1 MASVTSLTAS
11 VHQRLATALSA
22 TLPTADA
29 DPLLR
34 RSDRADYQA
43 NGILALAK
51 KAKANPRELATQV
64 VARVESGE
72 LIGEIE
78 VSGPGFL
85 NITLTDRAITQNLA
99 ARYADD
105 TGRLG
110 VPTAERPGTTV
121 IDYAQPNV
129 AKEMH
134 VGHLRSAV
142 IGDAVVQILEFTGEN
157 VVRRHHIGDWGTQ
170 FGMLIQYLDEHPH
183 ELDHKDARV
192 SGEEAMSNLD
202 RLYKAAR
209 KLFDSDEEF
218 KTRARRRV
226 VDLQAGDPHTLATW
240 QKFVDES
247 KIYFFSVFEKLDMEV
262 RDADIVGESGYN
274 DMLDETCRLLE
285 ESGVAVRS
293 EGALCVF
300 FDDVKGPDGNPVP
313 LIVKKSDGGY
323 GYAATDLSAIRDR
336 VFHLKANS
344 LLYVVD
350 ARQSLHFKM
359 VFETARRAGWLN
371 DDDVKAFQLAFGTVL
386 GKDGKPFKTREGET
400 IRLVDL
406 LDEAIDRATAVVRE
420 KAEKVGLTEEEIVEN
435 GRYVGIGA
443 VKYADL
449 STSAVRDYKFDL
461 DQMVSLN
468 GDTSVYLQ
476 YAYARIQSILR
487 KAGEAGPAAHPEL
500 ELAPAERALGLHL
513 DQFGEAVAEVAE
525 SYEPHK
531 LAAYLF
537 RLATLLTSFYD
548 QCPVLKAESP
558 AQVENRLFLVDLTAR
573 TLHRGMAL
581 LATRTPSPHAP
592 PPGYRPPAA
601 GRVALRHPRP
611 GRCRCLPL
619 QSLAWRPFPIRCPS
633 WRPTRAGVCSGL
645 NSRFRRGG

>member
-1 MASVTSLTAS
+1 MASVTSLSDSVQQQLAS
-11 VHQRLATALSA
+11 ALSA
-22 TLPTADA
+22 ALPEAAGA

-34 RSDRADYQA
+34 RSDRADFQA

-64 VARVESGE
+64 VSRVATGDE
-72 LIGEIE
+72 LIKDIE

-85 NITLTDRAITQNLA
+85 NLTIADRAITANLA
-99 ARYADD
+99 ARYADE

-110 VPTAERPGTTV
+110 VPTAANPGTTV

-142 IGDAVVQILEFTGEN
+142 IGDSVVQLLEFTGEN
-157 VVRRHHIGDWGTQ
+157 VIRRHHIGDWGTQ

-183 ELDHKDARV
+183 ELDHKEARV
-192 SGEEAMSNLD
+192 TGEEAMSNLD

-209 KLFDSDEEF
+209 RKFDSDEEF

-226 VDLQAGDPHTLATW
+226 VDLQAGDPHTLAMW

-247 KIYFFSVFEKLDMEV
+247 KIYFFSVFEKLDMEI

-274 DMLDETCRLLE
+274 DMLAETCRLLE

-300 FDDVKGPDGNPVP
+300 FDDIKGPDGSPVP
-313 LIVKKSDGGY
+313 LIVQKSDGGY

-336 VFHLKANS
+336 VFNLKANT

-350 ARQSLHFKM
+350 ARQALHFKM

-371 DDDVKAFQLAFGTVL
+371 DDVTAYQLAFGTVL

-400 IRLVDL
+400 VRLVDL
-406 LDEAIDRATAVVRE
+406 LDEAIDRASAVVRE
-420 KAEKVGLTEEEIVEN
+420 KAQDLSEEEIAER
-435 GRYVGIGA
+435 GAQVGIGA

-449 STSAVRDYKFDL
+449 STSANRDYKFDL

-487 KAGEAGPAAHPEL
+487 KAGEVRPAAHPEL
-500 ELAPAERALGLHL
+500 ALADAERALGLHV
-513 DQFGEAVAEVAE
+513 DAFAETVAEAASE
-525 SYEPHK
+525 YAPHK
-531 LAAYLF
+531 LAGYLYQ
-537 RLATLLTSFYD
+537 LASLYTSFYD
-548 QCPVLKAESP
+548 KCPVLKADTPE
-558 AQVENRLFLVDLTAR
+558 QVENRLFLCDVTAR
-573 TLHRGMAL
+573 TLHQGMAL
-581 LATRTPSPHAP
+581 LGIRTPEK
-592 PPGYRPPAA
+592 
-601 GRVALRHPRP
+601 L
-611 GRCRCLPL
+611 
-619 QSLAWRPFPIRCPS
+619 
-633 WRPTRAGVCSGL
+633 
-645 NSRFRRGG
+645 

>member
-1 MASVTSLTAS
+1 MASVTSLSHS
-11 VHQRLATALSA
+11 VEQRLASALSA
-22 TLPTADA
+22 TLPEAAGA

-34 RSDRADYQA
+34 RSDRADFQA

-64 VARVESGE
+64 VAQVVTGDV
-72 LIGEIE
+72 IGEIE

-85 NITLTDRAITQNLA
+85 NVTVTDKAITENLA
-99 ARYADD
+99 ARYAD
-105 TGRLG
+105 TARLG
-110 VPTAERPGTTV
+110 VPHAAHPGTTV
-121 IDYAQPNV
+121 VDYAQPNV

-142 IGDAVVQILEFTGEN
+142 IGDAVVQLLEFTGES

-183 ELDHKDARV
+183 ELDHKDADGV

-209 KLFDSDEEF
+209 KLFDADEEF

-226 VDLQAGDPHTLATW
+226 VDLQAGEPQTLAIW

-247 KIYFFSVFEKLDMEV
+247 KIYFFSVFDKLDMEIS
-262 RDADIVGESGYN
+262 DPDIVGESGYN
-274 DMLDETCRLLE
+274 DMLHETCRLLE

-293 EGALCVF
+293 DGALCVF
-300 FDDVKGPDGNPVP
+300 FDDIKGPDGNPVP
-313 LIVKKSDGGY
+313 LIVQKSDGGF

-336 VFHLKANS
+336 VFNLKADT

-371 DDDVKAFQLAFGTVL
+371 DDVTARQLAFGTVL

-400 IRLVDL
+400 VKLVDL
-406 LDEAIDRATAVVRE
+406 LDEAVERATAVVAE
-420 KAEKVGLTEEEIVEN
+420 KREKVGLTDEEVVEN
-435 GRYVGIGA
+435 GRFVGVGA

-487 KAGEAGPAAHPEL
+487 KSEDARPVAHPEL
-500 ELAPAERALGLHL
+500 ALAPAERALGLHL
-513 DQFGEAVAEVAE
+513 DQFAETVLEAAAA
-525 SYEPHK
+525 YEPHK
-531 LAAYLF
+531 LAAYLYQ
-537 RLATLLTSFYD
+537 LASLLTTFYD
-548 QCPVLKAESP
+548 QCPVLKAETP
-558 AQVENRLFLVDLTAR
+558 ELRENRLFLIDLTAR

-581 LATRTPSPHAP
+581 LGIRTPEK
-592 PPGYRPPAA
+592 
-601 GRVALRHPRP
+601 L
-611 GRCRCLPL
+611 
-619 QSLAWRPFPIRCPS
+619 
-633 WRPTRAGVCSGL
+633 
-645 NSRFRRGG
+645 

>member
-11 VHQRLATALSA
+11 VHQRLADALSA
-22 TLPTADA
+22 ALPEAGAA

-34 RSDRADYQA
+34 RSDRADFQA

-51 KAKANPRELATQV
+51 KAKANPRELAATV
-64 VARVESGE
+64 LDALPANDVIKDV
-72 LIGEIE
+72 E

-85 NITLTDRAITQNLA
+85 NITIADKAIIETLA
-99 ARYADD
+99 ARAADD
-105 TGRLG
+105 RLG
-110 VPTAERPGTTV
+110 VPLQQDAGTTV

-142 IGDAVVQILEFTGEN
+142 IGAAMVEILEFTGEK

-170 FGMLIQYLDEHPH
+170 FGMLIQYLLEHPH
-183 ELDHKDARV
+183 ELDHEGGKED
-192 SGEEAMSNLD
+192 GEAAMSSLN
-202 RLYKAAR
+202 RLYKASRA
-209 KLFDSDEEF
+209 LFDSDEEF
-218 KTRARRRV
+218 KARSRDRV
-226 VDLQAGDPHTLATW
+226 VALQAGDAETLALW
-240 QKFVDES
+240 QRFVDES
-247 KIYFFSVFEKLDMEV
+247 KIYFYSVFNKLDMQIDDPDV
-262 RDADIVGESGYN
+262 VGESGYN
-274 DMLDETCRLLE
+274 DMLEETCRILE

-300 FDDVKGPDGNPVP
+300 FDDVLGPDGNKVP
-313 LIVKKSDGGY
+313 LIVKKSNGGY

-336 VFHLKANS
+336 VQNLKAS
-344 LLYVVD
+344 TLLYVVD

-371 DDDVKAFQLAFGTVL
+371 EDVKAHQLAFGTVL

-400 IRLVDL
+400 VRLVDL

-420 KAEKVGLTEEEIVEN
+420 KAEKVGLAEEEIVEN
-435 GRYVGIGA
+435 GTYVGIGA

-476 YAYARIQSILR
+476 YAYARIRSIFG
-487 KAGEAGPAAHPEL
+487 KAGDRRPVAHPEL

-513 DQFGEAVAEVAE
+513 DQFGETLAEVAS

-531 LAAYLF
+531 LAAYLYQ
-537 RLATLLTSFYD
+537 LASLYTTFYD
-548 QCPVLKAESP
+548 QCPVVKP
-558 AQVENRLFLVDLTAR
+558 APAPEVAENRLFLCDLTAR
-573 TLHRGMAL
+573 TLHQGMAL
-581 LATRTPSPHAP
+581 LGIRTPE
-592 PPGYRPPAA
+592 R
-601 GRVALRHPRP
+601 L
-611 GRCRCLPL
+611 
-619 QSLAWRPFPIRCPS
+619 
-633 WRPTRAGVCSGL
+633 
-645 NSRFRRGG
+645 

>member
-1 MASVTSLTAS
+1 MASVTSLSDS
-11 VHQRLATALSA
+11 VQQHL
-22 TLPTADA
+22 ADA
-29 DPLLR
+29 LASALPEADGVDPLLR
-34 RSDRADYQA
+34 RSDRADFQA

-64 VARVESGE
+64 VSRVTTGDE
-72 LIGEIE
+72 LIKDVE

-85 NITLTDRAITQNLA
+85 NITIADRAITRNLA
-99 ARYADD
+99 ARYADE

-110 VPTAERPGTTV
+110 IPTAANPGTTV
-121 IDYAQPNV
+121 VDYAQPNV

-142 IGDAVVQILEFTGEN
+142 IGDSVVQLLEFTGEN

-183 ELDHKDARV
+183 ELDHKADEEV

-209 KLFDSDEEF
+209 RKFDSDEEF

-226 VDLQAGDPHTLATW
+226 VDLQAGDPHTLAMW

-247 KIYFFSVFEKLDMEV
+247 KIYFFSVFDKLDMEI
-262 RDADIVGESGYN
+262 RDPDIVGESGYN
-274 DMLDETCRLLE
+274 DMLAETCRLLE

-300 FDDVKGPDGNPVP
+300 FDDIKGPDGNPVP
-313 LIVKKSDGGY
+313 LIVQKSDGGY

-336 VFHLKANS
+336 VFNLKATS
-344 LLYVVD
+344 LVYVVD

-359 VFETARRAGWLN
+359 VFETARKAGWLN
-371 DDDVKAFQLAFGTVL
+371 DDVKAYQLAFGTVL

-400 IRLVDL
+400 VRLVDL
-406 LDEAIDRATAVVRE
+406 LDEAIDRASAVVRE
-420 KAEKVGLTEEEIVEN
+420 KAQDLSEEEIAER
-435 GRYVGIGA
+435 GAQVGIGA

-449 STSAVRDYKFDL
+449 STSANRDYKFDL

-487 KAGEAGPAAHPEL
+487 KAGDVRPAAHPEL
-500 ELAPAERALGLHL
+500 ELHAAERALGLHA
-513 DQFGEAVAEVAE
+513 DAFAETVAEAARE
-525 SYEPHK
+525 YAPHK
-531 LAAYLF
+531 MTAYLYQ
-537 RLATLLTSFYD
+537 LATLFTSFYD
-548 QCPVLKAESP
+548 KCPVIKPQPPQDVA
-558 AQVENRLFLVDLTAR
+558 ENRLFLCDVTAR
-573 TLHRGMAL
+573 VLRQGMAL
-581 LATRTPSPHAP
+581 LGIRTPE
-592 PPGYRPPAA
+592 R
-601 GRVALRHPRP
+601 L
-611 GRCRCLPL
+611 
-619 QSLAWRPFPIRCPS
+619 
-633 WRPTRAGVCSGL
+633 
-645 NSRFRRGG
+645 

>member
-1 MASVTSLTAS
+1 MASVTSLSDNVQQHLAS
-11 VHQRLATALSA
+11 ALSA
-22 TLPTADA
+22 TLPEAAGA

-34 RSDRADYQA
+34 RSDRADFQA

-64 VARVESGE
+64 VSRVVTGDE
-72 LIGEIE
+72 LIKDVE

-85 NITLTDRAITQNLA
+85 NITIADRAITANLA
-99 ARYADD
+99 ARYADE

-110 VPTAERPGTTV
+110 VPTAAQPGTTV

-142 IGDAVVQILEFTGEN
+142 IGDSVVQLLEFTGEN

-183 ELDHKDARV
+183 ELDHKKAQV
-192 SGEEAMSNLD
+192 TGEEAMSNLD

-226 VDLQAGDPHTLATW
+226 VDLQAGDPHTLAMW

-247 KIYFFSVFEKLDMEV
+247 KIYFFSVFEKLDMEI
-262 RDADIVGESGYN
+262 RDPDIVGESGYN
-274 DMLDETCRLLE
+274 DMLAETCRLLE

-300 FDDVKGPDGNPVP
+300 FDDIKGPDGNPVP
-313 LIVKKSDGGY
+313 LIVQKSDGGY

-336 VFHLKANS
+336 VFNLKANT

-350 ARQSLHFKM
+350 ARQALHFKM

-371 DDDVKAFQLAFGTVL
+371 EDVTAFQLAFGTVL

-400 IRLVDL
+400 VRLVDL
-406 LDEAIDRATAVVRE
+406 LDEAIDRASAVVRE
-420 KAEKVGLTEEEIVEN
+420 KAQDLSEEEIAER
-435 GRYVGIGA
+435 GAQVGIGA

-449 STSAVRDYKFDL
+449 STSANRDYKFDL

-487 KAGEAGPAAHPEL
+487 KAGETRPAAHPEL
-500 ELAPAERALGLHL
+500 ELAEAERALGLHA
-513 DQFGEAVAEVAE
+513 DAFAETVTEAAAEYA
-525 SYEPHK
+525 PHK
-531 LAAYLF
+531 LAAYLYQ
-537 RLATLLTSFYD
+537 LASLYTTFYD
-548 QCPVLKAESP
+548 KCPVLKAETP
-558 AQVENRLFLVDLTAR
+558 AQVENRLFLCDITAR

-581 LATRTPSPHAP
+581 LGIRTPEK
-592 PPGYRPPAA
+592 
-601 GRVALRHPRP
+601 L
-611 GRCRCLPL
+611 
-619 QSLAWRPFPIRCPS
+619 
-633 WRPTRAGVCSGL
+633 
-645 NSRFRRGG
+645 

>member
-1 MASVTSLTAS
+1 MASVTSLSDSVQQHLAS
-11 VHQRLATALSA
+11 ALSA
-22 TLPTADA
+22 TLPEAAGA

-34 RSDRADYQA
+34 RSDRADFQA

-64 VARVESGE
+64 VSQVVAGDV
-72 LIGEIE
+72 IKDVE

-85 NITLTDRAITQNLA
+85 NITIADKAITENLA
-99 ARYADD
+99 ARYADE

-110 VPTAERPGTTV
+110 VPYAGHPGTTV

-142 IGDAVVQILEFTGEN
+142 IGDAVVQLLEFTGEN

-192 SGEEAMSNLD
+192 TGEEAMSNLD

-209 KLFDSDEEF
+209 GKFDSDEEF

-226 VDLQAGDPHTLATW
+226 VDLQAGDPQTLAMW

-247 KIYFFSVFEKLDMEV
+247 KIYFFSVFEKLDMEIQ
-262 RDADIVGESGYN
+262 DPDIVGESGYN
-274 DMLDETCRLLE
+274 DMLADTCRMLE

-300 FDDVKGPDGNPVP
+300 FEDVKGPDGKPVP
-313 LIVKKSDGGY
+313 LIVQKSDGGY

-336 VFHLKANS
+336 VFNLKAS
-344 LLYVVD
+344 TLLYVVD
-350 ARQSLHFKM
+350 ARQALHFKM

-371 DDDVKAFQLAFGTVL
+371 DDVKAHQLAFGTVL
-386 GKDGKPFKTREGET
+386 GKDGKPFKTRAGET
-400 IRLVDL
+400 VKLQDL
-406 LDEAIDRATAVVRE
+406 LDEAVERATAVVRE
-420 KAEKVGLTEEEIVEN
+420 KAEKVGLTEREITEN

-476 YAYARIQSILR
+476 YAYARVQSILR
-487 KAGEAGPAAHPEL
+487 KAGEARPAAHPEL

-513 DQFGEAVAEVAE
+513 DQFAETVLEVAAD
-525 SYEPHK
+525 YEPHK
-531 LAAYLF
+531 LAAYLYQ
-537 RLATLLTSFYD
+537 LASLLTTFYD
-548 QCPVLKAESP
+548 QCPVLKADTAE
-558 AQVENRLFLVDLTAR
+558 QVENRLFLVDLTAR

-581 LATRTPSPHAP
+581 LGIRTPEK
-592 PPGYRPPAA
+592 
-601 GRVALRHPRP
+601 L
-611 GRCRCLPL
+611 
-619 QSLAWRPFPIRCPS
+619 
-633 WRPTRAGVCSGL
+633 
-645 NSRFRRGG
+645 

>member
-1 MASVTSLTAS
+1 MASVPSLAS
-11 VHQRLATALSA
+11 TVQQRLADALSA
-22 TLPTADA
+22 ALPEAGSA

-34 RSDRADYQA
+34 RSDRADFQA

-51 KAKANPRELATQV
+51 KLKGNPRELATKV
-64 VARVESGE
+64 VEAIPANDVLG
-72 LIGEIE
+72 GIE

-85 NITLTDRAITQNLA
+85 NITITDKAITETLA
-99 ARYADD
+99 ARTADE
-105 TGRLG
+105 RLG
-110 VPTAERPGTTV
+110 VPYAENAGTTV

-142 IGDAVVQILEFTGEN
+142 IGDAMVQILEFTGEQ
-157 VVRRHHIGDWGTQ
+157 VIRRHHIGDWGTQ
-170 FGMLIQYLDEHPH
+170 YGMLIQYLIEHPH
-183 ELDHKDARV
+183 ELDHEGAEAV
-192 SGEEAMSNLD
+192 SGEEAMSSLD
-202 RLYKAAR
+202 RIYKASRA
-209 KLFDSDEEF
+209 LFDSDEEF
-218 KTRARRRV
+218 KDRARDRV
-226 VDLQAGDPHTLATW
+226 VALQAGDPETRAHW
-240 QKFVDES
+240 QRFVDES
-247 KIYFFSVFEKLDMEV
+247 KIYFYSVFNKLDMEI
-262 RDADIVGESGYN
+262 RDPDIVGESGYN

-300 FDDVKGPDGNPVP
+300 FDDVKGPDGNPTP
-313 LIVKKSDGGY
+313 LIVRKSNGGY

-336 VFHLKANS
+336 VQNLRANT
-344 LLYVVD
+344 LIYVVD

-371 DDDVKAFQLAFGTVL
+371 DEVKAVQLAFGTVL

-400 IRLVDL
+400 VRLVDL
-406 LDEAIDRATAVVRE
+406 LDEAVERATAVVRE

-449 STSAVRDYKFDL
+449 STSAARDYKFDL

-476 YAYARIQSILR
+476 YAYARIRSILR
-487 KAGEAGPAAHPEL
+487 KAGDVKPAAHPEL

-513 DQFGEAVAEVAE
+513 DQFGEVLSEVAS

-531 LAAYLF
+531 LAAYLYQ
-537 RLATLLTSFYD
+537 LASHLTTFYD
-548 QCPVLKAESP
+548 QCHVLSEDNP
-558 AQVENRLFLVDLTAR
+558 PELVENRLFLCDLTGR
-573 TLHRGMAL
+573 TLHQGMAL
-581 LATRTPSPHAP
+581 LGIRTPE
-592 PPGYRPPAA
+592 R
-601 GRVALRHPRP
+601 L
-611 GRCRCLPL
+611 
-619 QSLAWRPFPIRCPS
+619 
-633 WRPTRAGVCSGL
+633 
-645 NSRFRRGG
+645 